1 MPRSTSACSGRPKL
15 FPFASGLNGP
25 YVAPLMKNFRSPS
38 KKNFETARIFVMSS
52 EVETSLNISKGKL
65 AASPTDSPKLR
76 PQLRQ
81 CAQSHPACGR
91 WKRNRFQTG
100 TARNKR
106 RALNR
111 RGKTLQTF
119 SNRFALHPPDPQSAR
134 GQKTNKTSSRF
145 CER

>member
-1 MPRSTSACSGRPKL
+1 
-15 FPFASGLNGP
+15 
-25 YVAPLMKNFRSPS
+25 MKNFRSPS

-52 EVETSLNISKGKL
+52 EVETSLNNSKGKL

-76 PQLRQ
+76 AQLRQ
-81 CAQSHPACGR
+81 CAKSHPACGR

-119 SNRFALHPPDPQSAR
+119 SNRLDLHPQDPQSAR
-134 GQKTNKTSSRF
+134 GQNRTKT
-145 CER
+145 